1 MGGHDRYCPHCD
13 VALITSGM
21 DELRCHRCG
30 WSLHRKGRRWLMA
43 RDIDPKGF
51 DRAAAE
57 RLRLM
62 ENHFWMRERRYLID
76 HLLRHMSAH
85 GQEAVEFGCGTGSML
100 PLLEERFARVTA
112 IDGHASLLEMAE
124 RNSVKAEL
132 LQADACRSFLPGGI
146 FELVMAMD
154 VIEHVDPDGFL
165 SEARR
170 LAVSGGMLL
179 LSAPAAPSLWSRMDE
194 MAGHRCRY
202 TKRQMEDDLRRND
215 WIPVGF
221 THYQCLLFP
230 LVWLSSKLG
239 TRADDTFE
247 RKPPAW
253 LDRVLGEVNHLET
266 KLCSRLQLPF
276 GSSLIMWA
284 KAG

>member
-1 MGGHDRYCPHCD
+1 MDERGWHCPHCD
-13 VALITSGM
+13 VALITSSM
-21 DELRCHRCG
+21 DELRCRCG
-30 WSLHRKGRRWLMA
+30 WGLHRKGRRWLME
-43 RDIDPKGF
+43 RDMDPKGF
-51 DRAAAE
+51 DRAAVE
-57 RLRLM
+57 RLQLM
-62 ENHFWMRERRYLID
+62 ENHFWMRERRYLMD
-76 HLLRHMSAH
+76 HLLRRLGTH
-85 GQEAVEFGCGTGSML
+85 GQQAAELGCGTGSNL

-112 IDGHASLLEMAE
+112 IDGYATLLERAE

-132 LQADACRSFLPGGI
+132 LQADVCRSPLAGGI

-165 SEARR
+165 TEARR
-170 LAVSGGMLL
+170 IAVPGGTLL

-202 TKRQMEDDLRRND
+202 TRRQMEDELRRNG
-215 WIPVGF
+215 WIPAGF

-239 TRADDTFE
+239 TRADDKFE

-253 LDRVLGEVNHLET
+253 LDRVLGGVSHLET
-266 KLCSRLQLPF
+266 TLCGGLPLPF